1 MSTGGGVRC
10 TDITVI
16 RGKSTVLDQLN
27 ITIES
32 STVCAIVGESGSGKT
47 TLLRSIAGFDPLTSG
62 QVMVGD
68 ADMDTRPPQDRP
80 VSLLFQEPRLFPA
93 LSVGENVS
101 FAMRVRGASS
111 EERRDRARLLLDQVG
126 LGDRIDD
133 SINGLS
139 GGEQQRV
146 SLARALCVR
155 PKVLLLDE
163 PFSAVDA
170 PRRRALRDLV
180 IELGASG
187 ETTLVFVTH
196 DIEDARAIADTVAVL
211 IDGKIAQHGRVHE
224 VVASPDSAEVAELV
238 GGHTILGTE
247 TQP

>member
-1 MSTGGGVRC
+1 MNDGGVRC
-10 TDITVI
+10 RDITVI
-16 RGKSTVLDQLN
+16 RGKSTVLDHLN
-27 ITIES
+27 ITIEP

-47 TLLRSIAGFDPLTSG
+47 TLLRAIAGFDPLTSG
-62 QVMVGD
+62 QVTVAGV
-68 ADMDTRPPQDRP
+68 DMDGQPPQDRP

-101 FAMRVRGASS
+101 FAMRVRGAKSD
-111 EERRDRARLLLDQVG
+111 ERRQRARLLLDQVG

-133 SINGLS
+133 SIDGLS

-180 IELGASG
+180 IEVGMAD

-196 DIEDARAIADTVAVL
+196 DIADARAIADTVAVL
-211 IDGKIAQHGRVHE
+211 IDGTIAQHGPVHN
-224 VVASPDSAEVAELV
+224 VVAAPASSQVAELV
-238 GGHTILGTE
+238 GGRSILGTE
-247 TQP
+247 LQS